1 MKNDS
6 SLYYA
11 ISIVIL
17 VSLQYLLMAATFNDI
32 ANSLV
37 GDNPFMSIFGTL
49 NNMILFLFP
58 ILTFIFL
65 AISTNFML
73 DFFDVRYVSSKEVMS
88 LIGLSMVPL
97 LFGMIFYNV
106 SINFFMQENPQE
118 IEDVANLHFLF
129 NLQIKDFGLINK
141 LCWVLM
147 YYLIFAFLYF
157 KHKVS
162 LHQSLLSALSPT
174 LLFLLFSYM
183 IKSFATT

>member
-1 MKNDS
+1 
-6 SLYYA
+6 
-11 ISIVIL
+11 
-17 VSLQYLLMAATFNDI
+17 
-32 ANSLV
+32 
-37 GDNPFMSIFGTL
+37 
-49 NNMILFLFP
+49 
-58 ILTFIFL
+58 
-65 AISTNFML
+65 
-73 DFFDVRYVSSKEVMS
+73 
-88 LIGLSMVPL
+88 MVPL

-141 LCWVLM
+141 LCWLLM

-183 IKSFATT
+183 IKSFATTWGRKNSLVGEQIFPSWENVTNLWDKLRISGRYITDISLKACYRVFSKGIKWETGKMGIGVVLVLNGESW